1 MVITSERGFQMATPI
16 PEPQRHHIVA
26 ETGGLDPLEWAREV
40 RRELIAAGLD
50 PAEEAD
56 ALDQLVEEIRRPYR
70 T

>member
-1 MVITSERGFQMATPI
+1 
-16 PEPQRHHIVA
+16 
-26 ETGGLDPLEWAREV
+26 LDPLEWAREV

-56 ALDQLVEEIRRPYR
+56 ALDQLVEEIRHPYR